1 MYCFQVH
8 TQIWTIYEILYFGI
22 SHLAP
27 KAGILL
33 MNIIIII
40 KLKKIVKSNLLRENP
55 GYAEVQE
62 EGVTTISQVC

>member
-1 MYCFQVH
+1 
-8 TQIWTIYEILYFGI
+8 
-22 SHLAP
+22 
-27 KAGILL
+27 

-55 GYAEVQE
+55 WYAEVQE